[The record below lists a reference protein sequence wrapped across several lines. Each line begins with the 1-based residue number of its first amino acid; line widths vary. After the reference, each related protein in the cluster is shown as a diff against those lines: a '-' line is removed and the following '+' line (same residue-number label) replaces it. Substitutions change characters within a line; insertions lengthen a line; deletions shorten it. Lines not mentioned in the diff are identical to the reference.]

1 MIGQPE
7 AMTRPTDGTGRVGSI
22 RQRSRPRSR
31 TTLRRPPDIRAKG
44 FPLSIGAAQDSPQA
58 AFARFVR
65 RAIDDAKS
73 DHGWTVS
80 DVATH
85 TGVGRSTV
93 FRWLAGDWQDYPEL
107 AKVRGFCAALDV
119 PVGMAFRALG
129 LPDGAQAGAPRRD
142 RIEPPIDA
150 DLRVI
155 MARLADPAVPPEE
168 KKLIHDML
176 RYLAHRPV
184 RRAG

>member
-1 MIGQPE
+1 MGAISRV
-7 AMTRPTDGTGRVGSI
+7 AGRACGLLSKDH
-22 RQRSRPRSR
+22 PRSGR
-31 TTLRRPPDIRAKG
+31 KG

-73 DHGWTVS
+73 ERGWTVS
-80 DVATH
+80 DVAAH
-85 TGVGRSTV
+85 TGVGRSTL

-107 AKVRGFCAALDV
+107 AKVRGFCTALDV
-119 PVGMAFRALG
+119 PVGVAFRALG
-129 LPDGAQAGAPRRD
+129 LPDGEQPGTPRRD
-142 RIEPPIDA
+142 RIESPVEA

-155 MARLADPAVPPEE
+155 MSRLADPGVPPEE
-168 KKLIHDML
+168 KKLIRDML
-176 RYLAHRPV
+176 RYLAHRQV